1 MVLTE
6 SPRGGD
12 HQMDE
17 LFQRGDRGVA
27 NGPSSTKNGPIVF
40 KWALLIHF
48 KSSIVL
54 SLSSFSLW
62 SNVAKWGLTQKA
74 KRKRKEG

>member
-48 KSSIVL
+48 KSS
-54 SLSSFSLW
+54 SSQ
-62 SNVAKWGLTQKA
+62 GP
-74 KRKRKEG
+74 R